1 MASNLRIPSPLRRFT
16 NGESKI
22 EVRGGDIK
30 QILEEL
36 FEAHPDIKGHLVEDD
51 GNLRNFVNIFIEGE
65 DIRQKGG
72 MSAEVVD
79 GSDVRIIPSIAGGAA
94 KLSPKEFI
102 RRKATSNRRY
112 NSYICSIIDF
122 CIQSSFLS
130 DIFSIYKNIYKIS

>member
-51 GNLRNFVNIFIEGE
+51 GNLRNF
-65 DIRQKGG
+65 K
-72 MSAEVVD
+72 S
-79 GSDVRIIPSIAGGAA
+79 
-94 KLSPKEFI
+94 L
-102 RRKATSNRRY
+102 
-112 NSYICSIIDF
+112 
-122 CIQSSFLS
+122 L
-130 DIFSIYKNIYKIS
+130 